1 MKEPR
6 NANLVEPQ
14 IGRRLIG
21 SSLFTFNNANKVF
34 AGCRVASP
42 THLFCSAMAS
52 SGTMQQRMC
61 HEKLFTWPPDGQG
74 RIPLILK

>member
-34 AGCRVASP
+34 AGCRVAP
-42 THLFCSAMAS
+42 HHIHFGLG
-52 SGTMQQRMC
+52 SGTMQQSMC
-61 HEKLFTWPPDGQG
+61 HEKLLLGSRTDKAEF
-74 RIPLILK
+74 L

>member
-34 AGCRVASP
+34 AGYSRREHQLAALLLLLSEAAAAVAKY
-42 THLFCSAMAS
+42 AMS
-52 SGTMQQRMC
+52 
-61 HEKLFTWPPDGQG
+61 
-74 RIPLILK
+74 